1 MMGIESL
8 LPLLPIYLLGG
19 LCAGFLSGL
28 LGIGGGVI
36 YVPVI
41 LYILFLSGYEGDLTM
56 HIAVGTSLA
65 TVMFNALTAT
75 YAHSRRGDGIDTSIV
90 KKWLIFLMMGS
101 ISGGIIIRF
110 LSGDMMK
117 MIFGVMLFY
126 LGLRLIF
133 KKQHKPNFILPTHN
147 IYFRALFGWCIG
159 VVASLIGIGGSIFM
173 TPTLMASKITIHKA
187 IAVAPIINI
196 AISSAAS
203 VAFIV
208 QGIGVVG
215 RPPFSL
221 GYIHL
226 PTLLLFIPAILISV
240 PKGANLAHRLNPQLL
255 KKIFGAF
262 LTIVSIKVGL
272 SAFDIGVLD
281 FIPLFF

>member
-1 MMGIESL
+1 MMGGESL
-8 LPLLPIYLLGG
+8 LPLIPIYLLGG

-41 LYILFLSGYEGDLTM
+41 LYILFLSGYDGELTM

-75 YAHSRRGDGIDTSIV
+75 YAHSKRGDGIDISIV

-117 MIFGVMLFY
+117 MIFAVMLFY

-133 KKQHKPNFILPTHN
+133 KKKQKPLFILPTHN

-208 QGIGVVG
+208 QGIDVVG

-226 PTLLLFIPAILISV
+226 PTLLLFIPAILIAV
-240 PKGANLAHRLNPQLL
+240 PQGANLAHRLNPQPL
-255 KKIFGAF
+255 KKIFGGF
-262 LTIVSIKVGL
+262 LTIISIKVGL
-272 SAFDIGVLD
+272 SAFDIGALD
-281 FIPLFF
+281 FIPLLF

>member
-1 MMGIESL
+1 MMSINTL
-8 LPLLPIYLLGG
+8 LPLIPIYLLGG

-28 LGIGGGVI
+28 LGIGGGII

-41 LYILFLSGYEGDLTM
+41 LYILFLSGYDGELTM

-65 TVMFNALTAT
+65 TVMINALTAT
-75 YAHSRRGDGIDTSIV
+75 YAHSKRGDGIDTSIV
-90 KKWLIFLMMGS
+90 KKWLLFLMMGS
-101 ISGGIIIRF
+101 ISGGVIIRY

-117 MIFGVMLFY
+117 LIFAVMLFY
-126 LGLRLIF
+126 LGVRFIIQ
-133 KKQHKPNFILPTHN
+133 KQQKQRFILPTHH
-147 IYFRALFGWCIG
+147 IYFRAIFGWCIG
-159 VVASLIGIGGSIFM
+159 MVAALIGIGGSIFM
-173 TPTLMASKITIHKA
+173 TPTLMASKIPIHKA

-208 QGIGVVG
+208 QGIDVAG

-221 GYIHL
+221 GYIHIT
-226 PTLLLFIPAILISV
+226 TLLFFIPAILISV
-240 PKGANLAHRLNPQLL
+240 PQGANLAHRLNPQPL
-255 KKIFGAF
+255 KRLFGGF

-272 SAFDIGVLD
+272 SAFDIGVSD
-281 FIPLFF
+281 FTQLFF